1 MNYDYLLY
9 YLNYVGTI
17 LDGYPPIARFTFVM
31 VMLLL
36 LFSIL
41 ALGRMLIIGYKLN
54 VAEKKK
60 KKTIDHFYDKLFF
73 IIKNS
78 TIYEKEE
85 ILRLLEVNLRK
96 FKNWKSDF
104 VTDVLL
110 DVKITLYKTGEFNE
124 INYKN
129 CLEALR
135 LMGFWEKRIR
145 YSSYDKKKEALL
157 VIGEFDNGVNTGIL
171 SKSMFHKNK
180 EIRKVARD
188 LYTKLDRY
196 NPFRFMEENFDEE
209 FTQLDKLRLHSTLI
223 KRSNE
228 GRLPNLLR
236 WVHSSKNSKYI
247 VFILKEIGF
256 FKQFEAS
263 KNLLTLLDKYENRDI
278 RVQIVETFGALS
290 CLEAVPKLVDRYHL
304 ETSVVRD
311 AIIKTMAFLPCQE
324 SLDFLLDNYKSTDGL
339 SIKLMIARSIIQH
352 GPEGEQA
359 LEKLKIDNQHSKKE
373 IENIVL
379 AQVSNEKNFSIV

>member
-145 YSSYDKKKEALL
+145 YSNYDKRKEALL
-157 VIGEFDNGVNTGIL
+157 VIGDFNNGVNTGIL

-188 LYTKLDRY
+188 LYTKLDR
-196 NPFRFMEENFDEE
+196 
-209 FTQLDKLRLHSTLI
+209 
-223 KRSNE
+223 
-228 GRLPNLLR
+228 
-236 WVHSSKNSKYI
+236 
-247 VFILKEIGF
+247 
-256 FKQFEAS
+256 
-263 KNLLTLLDKYENRDI
+263 
-278 RVQIVETFGALS
+278 
-290 CLEAVPKLVDRYHL
+290 
-304 ETSVVRD
+304 
-311 AIIKTMAFLPCQE
+311 
-324 SLDFLLDNYKSTDGL
+324 
-339 SIKLMIARSIIQH
+339 
-352 GPEGEQA
+352 
-359 LEKLKIDNQHSKKE
+359 
-373 IENIVL
+373 
-379 AQVSNEKNFSIV
+379 

>member
-41 ALGRMLIIGYKLN
+41 ALGRMLIIGYRLN
-54 VAEKKK
+54 VAEKKR
-60 KKTIDHFYDKLFF
+60 KKTINHFYDRLSF
-73 IIKNS
+73 IMKNS
-78 TIYEKEE
+78 SIYEKEE
-85 ILRLLEVNLRK
+85 ILRLLEVNIKK
-96 FKNWKSDF
+96 FKNWKSDY

-110 DVKITLYKTGEFNE
+110 DVKSTLYKAGQFNE

-145 YSSYDKKKEALL
+145 YSRYDKRKEALL
-157 VIGEFDNGVNTGIL
+157 VMGEFDNGVNSGIL
-171 SKSMFHKNK
+171 SKSTFHKNK

-188 LYTKLDRY
+188 LYTNQDRY

-228 GRLPNLLR
+228 GNLPNLLR
-236 WVHSSKNSKYI
+236 WVHSSKNPKYI
-247 VFILKEIGF
+247 IFILKEIGF
-256 FKQFEAS
+256 FKQFGAS
-263 KNLLTLLDKYENRDI
+263 ENLLILLDKYENRDI
-278 RVQIVETFGALS
+278 RVQIVETLGALS
-290 CLEAVPKLVDRYHL
+290 CLEAVPKLIDRYQL

-311 AIIKTMAFLPCQE
+311 AIIKTMAFLPCRE
-324 SLDFLLDNYKSTDGL
+324 SLHFLLDNYKSSDAV
-339 SIKLMIARSIIQH
+339 SYKLMIARSIMQH

-359 LEKLKIDNQHSKKE
+359 LKNLKNETQLSKNE

-379 AQVSNEKNFSIV
+379 AQVTNEKDFSIV